1 MRRFLVTLAI
11 LSVLSFSIAGIAL
24 AADPHTGGTTGQPSM
39 TCEDQSSNPGG
50 TVAQTNAGAPFDNS
64 TGVSGNVYANG
75 PDNGHTATA
84 VSQYDVACFQV
95 SQPGHP

>member
-75 PDNGHTATA
+75 PDN
-84 VSQYDVACFQV
+84 
-95 SQPGHP
+95 

>member
-1 MRRFLVTLAI
+1 MRRFLVMLTI
-11 LSVLSFSIAGIAL
+11 LSVLSLSIAGIAL
-24 AADPHTGGTTGQPSM
+24 AANPHTGGATGQPSI
-39 TCEDQSSNPGG
+39 TCEDQSNNPGG
-50 TVAQTNAGAPFDNS
+50 TVTQTNPGAPFDNS

-95 SQPGHP
+95 SQPHP